1 MCDSNTFPAHG
12 NAEEKHM
19 APPGI
24 KPQLLGCSDHGLVTK
39 PPTLSQLLI

>member
-12 NAEEKHM
+12 NAEEKDM

-24 KPQLLGCSDHGLVTK
+24 KPQLLGCSDHGVII
-39 PPTLSQLLI
+39 PTTLPQLLI